1 VWLREALT
9 MKLDDPTLGRY
20 DPREAFAALLLAL
33 SRPEALPEA
42 VPAGDESVS
51 IIQTHASA
59 VILYGSRVYKL
70 KKPNNFGFFDYSTPA
85 LRRHFCQEEVRLNA
99 RLAPHIYLGVAP
111 VLASPGKPPRFGP
124 TLSLEDVPE
133 PDTPF
138 QGETVID
145 FAVVMVRL
153 PEEATLE
160 SLLARHQVDARLLG
174 RVAHRIAEFH
184 AGVQTSDEIT
194 NYGEMETIGGN
205 WEENFAQMRP
215 YIGRVLT
222 AETFNTISHYAHEF
236 MRCRAR
242 LFAARRRDGRIRDC
256 HGDLRLQHIYCFS
269 SQVDIIDCIEFN
281 QRFRFS
287 DVASEVAF
295 LTMELDQAGCPDLAR
310 AFEAAYVGACG
321 DDAIFELLP
330 FYRCYRA
337 CVRGKVM
344 AFQLDEPEI
353 PAPQRESAR
362 RRSAALFRL
371 AESYTRA
378 PTAPILLMIGGLM
391 GTGKSTLAEQIRQ
404 VVGWKVVASDD
415 VRKQL
420 AGATPGEPH
429 ADAFGT
435 GLYSSEWTSRTY
447 SALLQEALKLLSDG
461 RSVVLDASFSQE
473 KDRRAAVDLGTKMGA
488 RVVFAECR
496 CPSDLVMERLTNR
509 WWARTQTLPDRKAS
523 GGASDGRPELYQ
535 AQLAAWQPV
544 ASEEAR
550 RIELIQV
557 PTSVSPE
564 ESCAHLLQ
572 ALGIAG
578 N

>member
-1 VWLREALT
+1 
-9 MKLDDPTLGRY
+9 MKPDDPTLGKD
-20 DPREAFAALLLAL
+20 DPAGAFEALLLAL
-33 SRPEALPEA
+33 ARPEALPEA
-42 VPAGDESVS
+42 MPAGGESVS
-51 IIQTHASA
+51 VIQTHASA
-59 VILYGSRVYKL
+59 VILYGARVYKL
-70 KKPNNFGFFDYSTPA
+70 KKPKNFGFFDYSTPA

-111 VLASPGKPPRFGP
+111 VLASPGNSPRFGP
-124 TLSLEDVPE
+124 TLALEDVPE

-160 SLLARHQVDARLLG
+160 SLLARRQVDARLLG
-174 RVAHRIAEFH
+174 RVAHRVAAFH
-184 AGVQTSDEIT
+184 AEVQTSDEIT
-194 NYGEMETIGGN
+194 HYGEMQTIGGN

-215 YIGRVLT
+215 YVGRALT
-222 AETFNTISHYAHEF
+222 EETFNAISHYAHEF
-236 MRCRAR
+236 MRCRER

-256 HGDLRLQHIYCFS
+256 HGDLRLQHIYCFP
-269 SQVDIIDCIEFN
+269 SQIDIIDCIEFN

-295 LTMELDQAGCPDLAR
+295 LTMEMDEAGCPNLAR
-310 AFEAAYVGACG
+310 AFEAAYVEACG

-353 PAPQRESAR
+353 PAEQREAAR
-362 RRSAALFRL
+362 QRAAALFAL
-371 AESYTRA
+371 AESYIRA
-378 PTAPILLMIGGLM
+378 PTAPVLLMTGGLM
-391 GTGKSTLAEQIRQ
+391 GTGKSTLAEQIGQ
-404 VVGWKVVASDD
+404 VVGWKVVTSDAI
-415 VRKQL
+415 RKQL

-447 SALLQEALKLLSDG
+447 AALLQEALKLLSDG
-461 RSVVLDASFSQE
+461 RSVVLDASFSQGR
-473 KDRRAAVDLGTKMGA
+473 DRWAAADLGTKMGV

-496 CPSDLVMERLTNR
+496 CPSDVALERLASR
-509 WWARTQTLPDRKAS
+509 WRARTQTLPDRKAS

-544 ASEEAR
+544 AAEEAGHL
-550 RIELIQV
+550 ELIEV
-557 PTSVSPE
+557 PTTLSPE